1 MYTASQLYDDYL
13 DNSSTS
19 NWPYTASDAI
29 PPLSDFSCEDPAPSM
44 ATSSSSGNPDV
55 DDIFVWN
62 ALSHHFGQQTS
73 SVDPNTLFHHKDE
86 VHCTPGS
93 FSVRQ
98 LGSEEAASRQEQ
110 FAAWDASSGM
120 CNYFRPETDHMLKL
134 ILRRNLAV

>member
-29 PPLSDFSCEDPAPSM
+29 SPLSDFSCDDPAPCI
-44 ATSSSSGNPDV
+44 ATSSDPGNPDV

-62 ALSHHFGQQTS
+62 ALSERFGQQTS
-73 SVDPNTLFHHKDE
+73 STDAETLFHHKDE

-93 FSVRQ
+93 FSVRH
-98 LGSEEAASRQEQ
+98 LGSEEAASKQEQ
-110 FAAWDASSGM
+110 FGACDASSST
-120 CNYFRPETDHMLKL
+120 CNVFRQGT
-134 ILRRNLAV
+134 IC